1 MSDERL
7 SILEQRRIEAAVIK
21 PIYEEMKARFGAD
34 AAEEVLRAAITKAA
48 VAAGAEFARDFDGKT
63 DLLAF
68 QEIGRHWIKGGA
80 LEKEFLKRSESE
92 YQFNVTRCRYAE
104 MYRDMGVGDIG
115 HLLSCHRDA
124 TFCKGFD
131 ARIELERTQ
140 TIMDGADYCDFRYS
154 FDPDGDVKS
163 GG

>member
-34 AAEEVLRAAITKAA
+34 TAQEVLRAAITKAA
-48 VAAGAEFARDFDGKT
+48 IAAGAEFARELDGKT

-92 YQFNVTRCRYAE
+92 YHFNVTRCRYAE